1 MRETAVKAAGEEV
14 ATEEVAHEK
23 VAAEESATVK
33 VSGGE
38 AAAKLEKVAKVKT
51 AAENSDPEKDAAAND
66 ELNVDVATT
75 SCAANL
81 TCDAGKNADHQYVA
95 PHIPPSTA
103 KPHVVAQK
111 HSPAP
116 LPLCHY
122 CCHRGS
128 GEHPV
133 HYYPQ
138 CLCMDR
144 KCTCQC
150 YCTEDQLN
158 HRKKLFPEGYC
169 DMKYAEPK
177 DRVKARSVAEAR
189 AGQYGHR
196 PCESDNCVTPFS

>member
-1 MRETAVKAAGEEV
+1 MPAEFHLVSQSCGTAELKLTFPLCAPSDPIPPSTSTPAASLWGTECLKKASPSRVLRRERRAAERAAAMRETAVKAAGEEV

-103 KPHVVAQK
+103 APHVVAQK

-122 CCHRGS
+122 CCHR
-128 GEHPV
+128 
-133 HYYPQ
+133 
-138 CLCMDR
+138 
-144 KCTCQC
+144 
-150 YCTEDQLN
+150 
-158 HRKKLFPEGYC
+158 
-169 DMKYAEPK
+169 
-177 DRVKARSVAEAR
+177 
-189 AGQYGHR
+189 
-196 PCESDNCVTPFS
+196 